1 MSLFRGCPGAINIRE
16 ARPEEITCPR
26 CGSEVEIWSDE
37 LSARC
42 PQCGCRVS
50 RERGPS
56 CIDWCS
62 FAEQCV
68 GTEKYQRLKRGNSE
82 AEDESGPASTSGTR

>member
-1 MSLFRGCPGAINIRE
+1 MSLFKGCPGAINIRE
-16 ARPEEITCPR
+16 ARPEDITCPQ

-37 LSARC
+37 MSARC
-42 PQCGCRVS
+42 KHCGTRVT
-50 RERGPS
+50 RQQGPS

-68 GTEKYQRLKRGNSE
+68 GTEKYQRLKHGNSE
-82 AEDESGPASTSGTR
+82 AEGEG

>member
-1 MSLFRGCPGAINIRE
+1 MSLFEGCPGAINIRE
-16 ARPEEITCPR
+16 ARPEDITCPQ

-37 LSARC
+37 ISTRC
-42 PQCGCRVS
+42 PHCGTRVS
-50 RERGPS
+50 REQGPS

-68 GTEKYQRLKRGNSE
+68 GTEKYQRLKRVESE
-82 AEDESGPASTSGTR
+82 AEGDS

>member
-1 MSLFRGCPGAINIRE
+1 MSLFRGCPGASNIRE
-16 ARPEEITCPR
+16 VRPEEIECPQ
-26 CGSEVEIWSDE
+26 CGAPVEIWSDE

-42 PQCGCRVS
+42 SQCGESVS
-50 RERGPS
+50 RELGPS

-68 GTEKYQRLKRGNSE
+68 GTEKYRRLKRSARE
-82 AEDESGPASTSGTR
+82 TEDES

>member
-1 MSLFRGCPGAINIRE
+1 MSLFRGCPGASNIRE
-16 ARPEEITCPR
+16 VRPEEIECPQ
-26 CGSEVEIWSDE
+26 CGAPVEIWSDE

-42 PQCGCRVS
+42 PQCGERVS
-50 RERGPS
+50 RDLGPS

-68 GTEKYQRLKRGNSE
+68 GTEKYRRLKGPARE
-82 AEDESGPASTSGTR
+82 TEDES